1 MSLRHFDARKDLLK
15 PQRNLIYLSE
25 EKSLRHVAM
34 VAKILDD
41 NKQNKPLKSLFAL
54 FQTSAILVV
63 ALAQEARLII
73 CNAFFAPARWG
84 GRIGP
89 YLGYLGM
96 CRAKGYVFFAV
107 LVWKRVSIST
117 ILVWKRVWFVH
128 SSLELGMFFRRISY
142 FFII

>member
-25 EKSLRHVAM
+25 EKSLRHVA
-34 VAKILDD
+34 VLAKILDD

-54 FQTSAILVV
+54 FQASAILVV

-73 CNAFFAPARWG
+73 CNAFFAPGAVGVG
-84 GRIGP
+84 GGGIGP

-107 LVWKRVSIST
+107 LV
-117 ILVWKRVWFVH
+117 
-128 SSLELGMFFRRISY
+128 
-142 FFII
+142 

>member
-25 EKSLRHVAM
+25 EKSLRHVAV

-84 GRIGP
+84 GGGDRP
-89 YLGYLGM
+89 LFRLF
-96 CRAKGYVFFAV
+96 RYVPRQ
-107 LVWKRVSIST
+107 RVC
-117 ILVWKRVWFVH
+117 
-128 SSLELGMFFRRISY
+128 FFRCFGLKEGIN
-142 FFII
+142 FDHFGLK